1 MNQSDERS
9 RRDVLKSLGY
19 AGLSVALFPRLGRG
33 RPSAANAMRITGP
46 AVPALAEFDTAMCD
60 FMQARSI
67 PGGSLAL
74 THKERLVLARG
85 YGAGEQDLTVKS
97 TSLFRIASVSKPL
110 TATAMLRLVQDE
122 QTTLSTRVSDI
133 LEGQAPGPGTGDP
146 YREEMTVQHLL
157 QHLGGWDR
165 GKTFDPMF
173 RDFEIAKAQGVAL
186 PIQKQDIMDSMKG
199 QPLQH
204 RPGQT
209 YAYSN
214 YGYLLLGRMIEAIT
228 GRSYEDYVRATVLAP
243 LGIVRPRLARTLPE
257 HRYPNEVTYHSSNSG
272 KTVFDASGR
281 QVPAP
286 YGAWNIENM
295 DAHGGWLASAVD
307 LVRFA
312 ASFDGLDASPVL
324 SPAAIKK
331 MFQLPGNR
339 PADVYQRGDAYY
351 GCGWSVRDWG
361 NGRRN
366 TWHGG
371 SLPGAHTLLVR
382 RWRDSL
388 NWCVLFNQREDPSG
402 LSYSDIDPLL
412 HKAADSVKAWP
423 THDLF
428 REFLA
433 LE

>member
-1 MNQSDERS
+1 M
-9 RRDVLKSLGY
+9 GT
-19 AGLSVALFPRLGRG
+19 AGLTAALFPQLIGCRDNQATTDTLQ
-33 RPSAANAMRITGP
+33 ITGP
-46 AVPALAEFDTAMCD
+46 AVPALASFDTAMRA

-67 PGGSLAL
+67 PGGALAV
-74 THKERLVLARG
+74 TQNSRLLLARG
-85 YGAGEQDLTVKS
+85 YAAGEQPVTVEP

-110 TATAMLRLVQDE
+110 TATAVLRLVQDG

-133 LEGQAPGPGTGDP
+133 LAGQAPGSATGDP
-146 YREEMTVQHLL
+146 QREEMTVRHLL

-173 RDFEIAKAQGVAL
+173 RDFEIAKVQGVSL
-186 PIQKQDIMDSMKG
+186 PIQKRDIMAYMKN

-204 RPGQT
+204 RPGHT

-214 YGYLLLGRMIEAIT
+214 YGYLLLGRIIEAIT
-228 GRSYEDYVRATVLAP
+228 GGSYEDHVRATILAP
-243 LGIVRPRLARTLPE
+243 LGIARPCLARTLPE
-257 HRYPNEVTYHSSNSG
+257 HRHSSELTYHSNHSG

-281 QVPAP
+281 QVPSP

-312 ASFDGLDASPVL
+312 ASFNDPDASPIL
-324 SPAAIKK
+324 NRAATEQ
-331 MFQLPGNR
+331 MFQLPENR
-339 PADVYQRGDAYY
+339 PADAYQRGDAYY

-361 NGRRN
+361 SGRQN

-371 SLPGAHTLLVR
+371 SLPGTHTLLVR
-382 RWRDSL
+382 RWRDGL

-402 LSYSDIDPLL
+402 LGYSEIDPLL
-412 HKAADSVKAWP
+412 HRAANSVKAWP

-428 REFLA
+428 GEFLEDKPDDEVA
-433 LE
+433 MR